1 MKNML
6 FFKWNLVLFTIYSYL
21 HKFFIWSPDINQ
33 NAKKAQAGTL
43 TNSTF
48 GIYRRFRS
56 AL

>member
-6 FFKWNLVLFTIYSYL
+6 FFKWNFVLFTIYSYL
-21 HKFFIWSPDINQ
+21 HKFLICPDINQ